1 MLFTSALA
9 EVLILRFSSLARP
22 MSLVGDA
29 LLPLSEKK
37 KNKSE
42 NRSQYLTDF
51 SKNYSNKYSNIIRI
65 FE

>member
-42 NRSQYLTDF
+42 KSNQYLSDF
-51 SKNYSNKYSNIIRI
+51 SNQYSTK
-65 FE
+65 FCLVH